1 MEELLKLKEVVNN
14 AIQKMEN
21 DKTKI
26 GNAIEYIK
34 IESSINAFKE
44 IVGYIDSREQLNAM
58 AQADK
63 EKTANTT
70 KKA

>member
-1 MEELLKLKEVVNN
+1 MDELQALKKVLLN

-26 GNAIEYIK
+26 VNAIEYIK
-34 IESSINAFKE
+34 IETAMNTINE
-44 IVGYIDSREQLNAM
+44 IIAYVDSRIELLE
-58 AQADK
+58 K
-63 EKTANTT
+63 ESLKKVE